1 MRRLLFLVIAPL
13 VGCTAVKST
22 YHLVEAQQAV
32 SRAENRRANELA
44 VYEYTMAVRFL
55 EKAQE
60 EAGYSDYKVSVD
72 LARRSAEWADRSIIA
87 IDSEGRDLDIEG
99 MEQLPDWQLPEAPD
113 PTEEDLSAPVPEA
126 QGTAA
131 EQTLWRELD
140 MEGEDEGQPDLLPED
155 EDESGFIPEP
165 PPPPDP
171 EPLITP
177 EDTTTTTTTTTTT
190 PPKQPEPEPAED
202 EEPEED
208 EPPSFD
214 IPAPAPTPWDAQ

>member
-1 MRRLLFLVIAPL
+1 MRRLLFLFIAPL

-87 IDSEGRDLDIEG
+87 IDSEGRDLDLEG
-99 MEQLPDWQLPEAPD
+99 VDQLPDWQLPEAAD
-113 PTEEDLSAPVPEA
+113 PPEEDLSAPVPEN
-126 QGTAA
+126 QGTAE

-140 MEGEDEGQPDLLPED
+140 VDDEGEDQPDLLPED
-155 EDESGFIPEP
+155 EPEAAPPGFIPEP

-177 EDTTTTTTTTTTT
+177 EDTTTTTTT
-190 PPKQPEPEPAED
+190 PPEQPEPEP
-202 EEPEED
+202 EPEEDDED

-214 IPAPAPTPWDAQ
+214 IPAPAPSPWDAQ